1 MCEFYVIG
9 WSHVIEGNCIF
20 RNETFMV
27 SWDKVLIQACGLSVI
42 GHGLALW

>member
-1 MCEFYVIG
+1 MCEFYAKG
-9 WSHVIEGNCIF
+9 WSHIEGNCIF